1 MKKIFLILILLVLT
15 VIESNANQCN
25 LIKSSLAKA
34 FVTKEL
40 RITILHSK
48 VLYKLNQKVL
58 NLAISM
64 IFMRLN

>member
-1 MKKIFLILILLVLT
+1 MLT

-25 LIKSSLAKA
+25 LIKSSLAKSFCYERA
-34 FVTKEL
+34 EDYNLALKSL
-40 RITILHSK
+40 IQAKS
-48 VLYKLNQKVL
+48 KVL